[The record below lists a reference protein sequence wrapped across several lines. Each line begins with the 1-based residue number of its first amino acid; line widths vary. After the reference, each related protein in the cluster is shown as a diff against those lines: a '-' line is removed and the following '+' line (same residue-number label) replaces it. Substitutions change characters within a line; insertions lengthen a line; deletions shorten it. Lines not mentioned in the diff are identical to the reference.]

1 MKVSAIFVG
10 LICSASAFA
19 PQVQFANTRSVSVG
33 VARNS
38 VKSAVP
44 ATVLFASSDAVGQKK
59 AVSAA
64 DNSVLD
70 IRADADMIFSVV
82 DVDGSGSLDLEE
94 LTNHL
99 STAGYTSDVI
109 QKLFSKMDT
118 DKNGEISRQ
127 EFGKAFERIAALQ
140 SAPGLGNYNAKF
152 EKEIYEDADALFS
165 SCDTN
170 NDGSIDF
177 GELLSHLDRKF
188 TKYSEN
194 AIKKIFKAIDTDKS
208 GTISKEEV
216 RDAFVRSSAVR
227 QALGEGPNFK

>member
-1 MKVSAIFVG
+1 MKFSAIFVS
-10 LICSASAFA
+10 LICSVSAFV
-19 PQVQFANTRSVSVG
+19 PQVQFANTQSISVG
-33 VARNS
+33 AVS
-38 VKSAVP
+38 TVKSALP
-44 ATVLFASSDAVGQKK
+44 NTVLYASSDAVSQKK
-59 AVSAA
+59 DVAA
-64 DNSVLD
+64 DNSILD
-70 IRADADMIFSVV
+70 IRADADMIFSIV

-99 STAGYTSDVI
+99 STAGYTTDVI

-127 EFGKAFERIAALQ
+127 EFGKAFEMIAALQ

-188 TKYSEN
+188 SKYSEN